1 MEGGYGE
8 ELCSVPRGI
17 SYCEMTSD
25 FPPKPA
31 KGRAEADSAEQSRA
45 EQSQKKNK
53 QAGRQAVKQST
64 DRFKAGSGSQ
74 VSHFSQSETPKLM
87 REIFCLP

>member
-17 SYCEMTSD
+17 SNCEMTSD

-31 KGRAEADSAEQSRA
+31 KGREQEQTKQNRAEQSRA
-45 EQSQKKNK
+45 EQSQKKKSRQSSKHSRLK
-53 QAGRQAVKQST
+53 QAQAVKSVISV
-64 DRFKAGSGSQ
+64 KAKL
-74 VSHFSQSETPKLM
+74 KLM